1 MFSNIK
7 KFNPN
12 ITINEY
18 DDGFDIIPELNESN
32 SSVGIETQG
41 DHRIAMSFMIASL
54 KDKKK
59 IHIDN
64 KRCVETSFPNFFE
77 LLKKWYQ

>member
-1 MFSNIK
+1 MLLIFEDGIFIK
-7 KFNPN
+7 GTSEEIYCDSPIDSYN
-12 ITINEY
+12 
-18 DDGFDIIPELNESN
+18 
-32 SSVGIETQG
+32 

-59 IHIDN
+59 IYIDD
-64 KRCVETSFPNFFE
+64 KRCVKTSFPNFFE

>member
-1 MFSNIK
+1 
-7 KFNPN
+7 
-12 ITINEY
+12 
-18 DDGFDIIPELNESN
+18 
-32 SSVGIETQG
+32 
-41 DHRIAMSFMIASL
+41 MIASL

-59 IHIDN
+59 IYIDD

>member
-1 MFSNIK
+1 MNIK
-7 KFNPN
+7 HIKL
-12 ITINEY
+12 
-18 DDGFDIIPELNESN
+18 DDGLIIDGKNDDV
-32 SSVGIETQG
+32 SVSKEVDSFG

-59 IHIDN
+59 IYIDD